1 LIVLLH
7 TSEALLLD
15 VRDLAERDRIVTF
28 LTRERGKKS
37 GVARGARARHS
48 RFAGQLQ
55 PLAKA
60 HVTWFE
66 KPGRDLVRISA
77 VDMVR
82 PASRLQADLEG
93 ILLGSYLVDHML
105 EFAQEDESSELLF
118 RLLDS
123 TLEALLAGADQD
135 VAARYFECWVL
146 RLGGIFP
153 APDACPRCA
162 APLAAKAVLPPRGE
176 TLVCPACARG
186 AAAGREDVRRAGRG
200 ELEQRERRED
210 RGQTGGGPD
219 RSAGE
224 VRTPG
229 LIVGAETLEFLR
241 RIGRCTL
248 SQAGQPAP
256 AARTLRQVEE
266 LCARVR
272 RHFLQRELRSYE
284 VIQRTRAAL

>member
-1 LIVLLH
+1 LIVHLH
-7 TSEALLLD
+7 VSEALLLD
-15 VRDLAERDRIVTF
+15 VRDLQERDRIVTF

-37 GVARGARARHS
+37 GVARGARTRHS

-60 HVTWFE
+60 QVTWFE

-77 VDMVR
+77 VDLVR
-82 PASRLQADLEG
+82 PAHRLQADLEG
-93 ILLGSYLVDHML
+93 ILLGSYLADHML
-105 EFAQEDESSELLF
+105 EFAQEDESSDLLF

-123 TLEALLAGADQD
+123 TLEALLDGANQD

-153 APDACPRCA
+153 APDACPQCGA
-162 APLAAKAVLPPRGE
+162 ALAGRAVLPAHGE
-176 TLVCPACARG
+176 TLLCLGCGGAQGARG
-186 AAAGREDVRRAGRG
+186 HA
-200 ELEQRERRED
+200 LEV
-210 RGQTGGGPD
+210 
-219 RSAGE
+219 SAE
-224 VRTPG
+224 
-229 LIVGAETLEFLR
+229 ALEFLR
-241 RIGRCTL
+241 RIGRCSL
-248 SQAGQPAP
+248 SQASQAAP

>member
-1 LIVLLH
+1 VLLH

-37 GVARGARARHS
+37 GVAQGARARHS

-60 HVTWFE
+60 QITWFE

-77 VDMVR
+77 VELLR
-82 PASRLQADLEG
+82 PVHRLQADLEG
-93 ILLGSYLVDHML
+93 ILLGSYLADHML

-123 TLEALLAGADQD
+123 TLEALLAGVDQD

-162 APLAAKAVLPPRGE
+162 APLAARAVLPPHGE
-176 TLVCPACARG
+176 TLLCPACARG
-186 AAAGREDVRRAGRG
+186 AGAAAGPEDVRRGGARG
-200 ELEQRERRED
+200 M
-210 RGQTGGGPD
+210 
-219 RSAGE
+219 
-224 VRTPG
+224 
-229 LIVGAETLEFLR
+229 IVGAETLEFLR
-241 RIGRCTL
+241 RIGHCTL
-248 SQAGQPAP
+248 PQAGRPAP
-256 AARTLRQVEE
+256 AGRTLRQVEE